1 MVRGRDARLARRERI
16 GSVNL
21 APKAGAMVEAVEA
34 KGELGGM
41 MTVKG
46 DCDVGVF
53 VADSSNTENRIRV
66 RLFRT

>member
-1 MVRGRDARLARRERI
+1 
-16 GSVNL
+16 
-21 APKAGAMVEAVEA
+21 MVEAVEA

-53 VADSSNTENRIRV
+53 VADSSNTENGIRV
-66 RLFRT
+66 RLCRT